1 MSGEQQT
8 VADYELKDGSRIC
21 IEPYEH
27 RHAES
32 IANDL
37 FGGMSAEEVR
47 QGRDGL
53 IAPGPEEVLSVCALS
68 GSKVVGVC
76 TGVRKRWI
84 GEKHRIEMVQV
95 VVAENFQRLGIARF
109 MMKAIAMHF
118 AKRGVET
125 VQVSAEG
132 SNEKAIASYK
142 RIGFKEFRVLKCGL
156 KHGNRYADEVM
167 MWMKIEDLLG

>member
-1 MSGEQQT
+1 M
-8 VADYELKDGSRIC
+8 KDGSRTR
-21 IEPYEH
+21 IEPYESC
-27 RHAES
+27 HAES

-68 GSKVVGVC
+68 ESKVVGVC
-76 TGVRKRWI
+76 TGVRKKWM
-84 GEKHRIEMVQV
+84 GERHRIEMVQV
-95 VVAENFQRLGIARF
+95 VVAENLQRLGIARF

-118 AKRGVET
+118 AERGVEM
-125 VQVSAEG
+125 VQVNAEG

-142 RIGFKEFRVLKCGL
+142 RIGFKEFGVLEHGL
-156 KHGNRYADEVM
+156 RHGNRYADEVM
-167 MWMKIEDLLG
+167 MWMKIDDLLG

>member
-1 MSGEQQT
+1 M
-8 VADYELKDGSRIC
+8 KDGSRTH
-21 IEPYEH
+21 IEPYEN

-37 FGGMSAEEVR
+37 FGEMSVEEVR

-53 IAPGPEEVLSVCALS
+53 TAPGPEEVLSVCALS

-76 TGVRKRWI
+76 TGVRKRWM
-84 GEKHRIEMVQV
+84 GERHRIEMVQV
-95 VVAENFQRLGIARF
+95 VVAENFQGLGIARF
-109 MMKAIAMHF
+109 MMKAIATHF
-118 AKRGVET
+118 AERGVEM

-132 SNEKAIASYK
+132 SNEEAITSYR
-142 RIGFKEFRVLKCGL
+142 RIGFREFGVLNRGL

-167 MWMKIEDLLG
+167 MWMKIEALLE

>member
-1 MSGEQQT
+1 M
-8 VADYELKDGSRIC
+8 ADYELKDGSRTR
-21 IEPYEH
+21 IEPYEN
-27 RHAES
+27 RHADS

-76 TGVRKRWI
+76 TGVRKRWM
-84 GEKHRIEMVQV
+84 GERHRIEMVQV
-95 VVAENFQRLGIARF
+95 AVAEDFQRLGIARL

-118 AKRGVET
+118 VERGIEM
-125 VQVSAEG
+125 VQVSTEG
-132 SNEKAIASYK
+132 SNEKAIASYE
-142 RIGFKEFRVLKCGL
+142 RIGFREFGVLKRGL

>member
-1 MSGEQQT
+1 M
-8 VADYELKDGSRIC
+8 ADYELKDGIRTH
-21 IEPYEH
+21 IEPYENH
-27 RHAES
+27 HAES

-53 IAPGPEEVLSVCALS
+53 TAPGLEEVLSVCALS

-76 TGVRKRWI
+76 TGVRKRWM
-84 GEKHRIEMVQV
+84 GERHRIEMVQV

-118 AKRGVET
+118 AERGVEM

-132 SNEKAIASYK
+132 SNEKAIASYG
-142 RIGFKEFRVLKCGL
+142 RIGFREFGVLNRGL

-167 MWMKIEDLLG
+167 MWMKIEALLE